1 MTNSVKESTA
11 FTFHH
16 VGSLTSDLS
25 QAEKTSNVL
34 GFTFYERI
42 YDPIQEVNLSFGR
55 NAMGILLEL
64 VEPQENS
71 KVYKLLK
78 RNGSGPYHICFEVD
92 SIEEAEKKLGQS
104 GFICINTPKKA
115 IAFQDRLVAFYYN
128 PVHGVIELLEKSPE

>member
-1 MTNSVKESTA
+1 MNYSIKKSVA

-16 VGSLTSDLS
+16 IGSLTFNIDE
-25 QAEKTSNVL
+25 AEKAFIGL
-34 GFTFYERI
+34 GFSFSDKV

-55 NAMGILLEL
+55 DASGTLLEL
-64 VEPQENS
+64 VEPKEGS

-92 SIEEAEKKLGQS
+92 SIHEKEKKLGEYN
-104 GFICINTPKKA
+104 FICVNSPKKA

-128 PVHGVIELLEKSPE
+128 PVHGFIELLEK